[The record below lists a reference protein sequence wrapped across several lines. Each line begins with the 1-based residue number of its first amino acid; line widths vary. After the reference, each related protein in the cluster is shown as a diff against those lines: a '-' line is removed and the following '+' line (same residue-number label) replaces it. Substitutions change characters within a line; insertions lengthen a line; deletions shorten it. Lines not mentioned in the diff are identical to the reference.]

1 METKMKYDFETLVDR
16 SEQGAYKWMAMK
28 GKNADIPDGIVPLS
42 VADMEFK
49 NAPDIVEGLKE
60 YLDTAILGYTGPT
73 ASYFDAVIGF
83 MEKYHGFS
91 PKKEWF
97 VEFGGVV
104 SALRQVIGVMTKP
117 GDGVMIMTPV
127 YHQFR
132 SVIEFN
138 GCNVIENQ
146 LLEKDGRYE
155 IDFDDFAAKAAREDV
170 KLFILCSPHNP
181 VGRVWAEDE
190 LRRMADICLENNVYV
205 LSDEIHFDLI
215 MPGYKHISMYNL
227 GEKYIN
233 NTILFTAPSKTFN
246 LAGMHASNIFIP
258 DENIRNAL
266 KKKYG
271 GFSLAALSYKAVEFA
286 YARATGWMEAMVDY
300 IDGNRKFVM
309 DFLAERLPM
318 LTAPTLEGTY
328 LLWLDMRKLGLS
340 EEEKSELLYQKAY
353 VFGDKGTVFGPGGEG
368 FERINLACPRWVLK
382 EAFERLEK
390 AIKSL

>member
-1 METKMKYDFETLVDR
+1 METDMKYDFETLIDR
-16 SEQGAYKWMAMK
+16 NGQGAYKWMAMK
-28 GKNADIPDGIVPLS
+28 GKNPDIPAGIVPLS

-49 NAPDIVEGLKE
+49 NAPEIVEGLKE

-73 ASYFDAVIGF
+73 EAYFDAVIGF
-83 MEKYHGFS
+83 MEKYHGFT

-97 VEFGGVV
+97 MEFGGVV
-104 SALRQVIGVMTKP
+104 SALRQIIGVMANP
-117 GDGVMIMTPV
+117 GDGVLIMTPV

-132 SVIEFN
+132 KVIEFN
-138 GCNVIENQ
+138 NCNVVENQ
-146 LLEKDGRYE
+146 LIEKDGKYT
-155 IDFDDFAAKAAREDV
+155 IDFEDFAAKAAREDV

-181 VGRVWAEDE
+181 VGRVWTEEE
-190 LRRMADICLENNVYV
+190 LRKIADICLENNVFV

-215 MPGYKHISMYNL
+215 MPGYQHVSMYNL
-227 GEKYIN
+227 DEKYQS

-246 LAGMHASNIFIP
+246 LAGMHASNVFIP
-258 DENIRNAL
+258 DEKIRDAI
-266 KKKYG
+266 KEKYG

-286 YARATGWMEAMVDY
+286 YARATGWMEAMVEY

-309 DFLAERLPM
+309 DFLAQRLPM
-318 LTAPTLEGTY
+318 LTAPEMEGTY

-340 EEEKSELLYQKAY
+340 EEEQAELLYEKAY

-382 EAFERLEK
+382 DAFERLEK
-390 AIKSL
+390 AIKAL